1 MSRAE
6 LLKELKELAEPALK
20 KDPKDRTYRD
30 RYYIWEYERSANPS
44 HKYDEG
50 EEVHIW
56 DGTKLANN
64 EIKDG
69 FGCDFP
75 EWFRACGKYFGRK
88 VRNKGDGKIYTLVGL
103 SYTYRDYYY
112 ILEADGKRHYETC
125 VSGIDFL
132 S

>member
-1 MSRAE
+1 MSREGLLEE
-6 LLKELKELAEPALK
+6 LRKLAEPALK
-20 KDPKDRTYRD
+20 KEPKDRNYLD
-30 RYYIWEYERSANPS
+30 RYFIWEYERATNSIRIF
-44 HKYDEG
+44 DEG

-69 FGCDFP
+69 FGKDFP
-75 EWFRACGKYFGRK
+75 EWFRNCGKYFGK
-88 VRNKGDGKIYTLVGL
+88 VVRNRADGKVYTLVGM

-112 ILEADGKRHYETC
+112 ILESEGKRHYVTC
-125 VSGIDFL
+125 LSGIDFL